1 MTQIYKWL
9 FDLGNKAPR
18 TIQQGLPLLGVQE
31 VVGKGSNKTILGW
44 RDELNQAAGVNP
56 LAAPI
61 SGFSDDD
68 IAWCGLFVAV
78 VVFRA
83 GKQVVDEPLWARSW
97 CSFGQEADVASL
109 GDVLVFSRP
118 GGGGHVGFYVG
129 EDDHCFHVLN
139 GNARNRV
146 EITRIEKKRCL
157 AVRRPLYRHRP
168 ATARPRKL
176 EPTGAVS
183 TNER

>member
-1 MTQIYKWL
+1 MTQLYKWL

-18 TIQQGLPLLGVQE
+18 TIQEGLRLLGVQE
-31 VVGKGSNKTILGW
+31 VVGRGSNKTILGW
-44 RDELNQAAGVNP
+44 RDELNQAAGVNR

-61 SGFSDDD
+61 SGYSDDD
-68 IAWCGLFVAV
+68 IPWCGLFAAV

-97 CSFGQEADVASL
+97 ASFGQEADVASL

-129 EDDHCFHVLN
+129 EDDKCFHVLN

-146 EITRIEKKRCL
+146 EITRIEKKRLL
-157 AVRRPLYRHRP
+157 AARRPLYRDRP

-176 EPTGAVS
+176 APSGAIS